1 MADPV
6 SYLAIER
13 GWEVVAVDGSEL
25 GRVSEV
31 VADEEKDIFSGVDV
45 SLGLLKGVRH
55 VPSESVGEIVEGVVR
70 LTISRDEFARLGSS

>member
-1 MADPV
+1 MSDPV

-13 GWEVVAVDGSEL
+13 GWEVVAADGSEL
-25 GRVSEV
+25 GRVDDV

-55 VPSESVGEIVEGVVR
+55 VPAENVGEITDGVVR
-70 LTISRDEFARLGSS
+70 LTLSRDEFARLRSR